1 MSAITKATTE
11 DDEMLVEYHLDYSKS
26 QPNRFI
32 QETGQRAILLDA
44 DIASVFTDPDQ
55 VNEVLRS
62 LIPSMLKVT
71 QSP

>member
-44 DIASVFTDPDQ
+44 DVDECSPI
-55 VNEVLRS
+55 LIRS
-62 LIPSMLKVT
+62 MKCYDL
-71 QSP
+71 